1 MLLRMV
7 LVYQVLNTSS
17 YITASLYI
25 TIRELILNCLKLCGI
40 AFSEDY
46 YKMVVCIIWAFVVL
60 YKKVVKRLVFSPF
73 FKNGNM
79 KEFVDYWGPR
89 TSSKEDFVRSVV
101 RSAFY
106 GYCVL
111 PKEGAPN
118 VYLTERWG
126 NTPTQLC

>member
-1 MLLRMV
+1 MK
-7 LVYQVLNTSS
+7 ND
-17 YITASLYI
+17 
-25 TIRELILNCLKLCGI
+25 ILNLNQLERISGGTH
-40 AFSEDY
+40 EET
-46 YKMVVCIIWAFVVL
+46 MEL
-60 YKKVVKRLVFSPF
+60 YDAIMANPH
-73 FKNGNM
+73 M

-126 NTPTQLC
+126 EYSHATVLRVIREYPD